1 MKILQTLS
9 KKRQSEKTTLIGLK
23 NENKRLLKLRDSLIL
38 QLKLLDQNRILQLTL
53 YIHQIVRA
61 LMKHEIRIEI
71 DYDDICD
78 LAKTLINLCSDANTT
93 GTDHITLDCPASLRS
108 CLEQLC
114 CPWTQTEIVDQTN
127 VDNEGEQSLNK
138 DFKVNENLRNR
149 CCLSDGSSTRL
160 DQLLKQLMIHRDRMN
175 SKLNLSLDQ
184 GRILS

>member
-1 MKILQTLS
+1 MRIC
-9 KKRQSEKTTLIGLK
+9 KRFDSQELL
-23 NENKRLLKLRDSLIL
+23 NLECENKDLTEEIINLRDRIKLTRDGFALRYDKIIELVLDLIRTRF
-38 QLKLLDQNRILQLTL
+38 NSTIN
-53 YIHQIVRA
+53 I
-61 LMKHEIRIEI
+61 
-71 DYDDICD
+71 DICD